1 MMDEDAKNTIMA
13 IGSNLYQARRFFGLT
28 MHDVADRTGL
38 CRQTIS
44 KAENGDPGLS
54 METYVLIG
62 KALDVPIMNDMQ
74 SSMAEKLP
82 DHPMNRCVGY
92 TRDGQ
97 RFVLKKNGET
107 MQICFRYQDTDYAI
121 PMPESRISRRALG
134 TVLYKKCICLL
145 PQARSNYLR
154 SICKP
159 KLSDF
164 YTCRVRALT
173 ASRTSCSVRSRQR
186 RSCFCLFVIA

>member
-1 MMDEDAKNTIMA
+1 MDEDAKNTITA
-13 IGSNLYQARRFFGLT
+13 IGNNLYQARRFFKLT
-28 MHDVADRTGL
+28 MQDVADRTGL

-92 TRDGQ
+92 TKDGQ
-97 RFVLKKNGET
+97 RFVLKKHGES
-107 MQICFRYQDTDYAI
+107 MQICFRYQDTDYSI
-121 PMPESRISRRALG
+121 PMPESYISKRALG
-134 TVLYKKCICLL
+134 TVLYKKV
-145 PQARSNYLR
+145 YLFIAASAIKKFKSDLYMKEVR
-154 SICKP
+154 EEYDR
-159 KLSDF
+159 KLSAQ
-164 YTCRVRALT
+164 TKEQSSSVNVVRH
-173 ASRTSCSVRSRQR
+173 
-186 RSCFCLFVIA
+186 

>member
-1 MMDEDAKNTIMA
+1 MMDEDAKNTITA

-74 SSMAEKLP
+74 SSMAKKLP

-92 TRDGQ
+92 TRNGQ
-97 RFVLKKNGET
+97 RFVLKKNGEA

-134 TVLYKKCICLL
+134 TVLYKKVYLFIAASAIKLFTIDL
-145 PQARSNYLR
+145 QMKEFRAEYDRKVAARAKKQSG
-154 SICKP
+154 SGSGTP
-159 KLSDF
+159 KG
-164 YTCRVRALT
+164 
-173 ASRTSCSVRSRQR
+173 
-186 RSCFCLFVIA
+186 